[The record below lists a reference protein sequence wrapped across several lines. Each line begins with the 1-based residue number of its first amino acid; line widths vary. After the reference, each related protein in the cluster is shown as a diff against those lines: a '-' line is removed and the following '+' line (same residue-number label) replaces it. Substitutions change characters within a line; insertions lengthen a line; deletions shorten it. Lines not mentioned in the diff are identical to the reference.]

1 MTKKKTLGEY
11 WDAGEVQFSHPLS
24 DDELLELSDRTE
36 VQLEQYPPG
45 FFRARRGGRP
55 KKGEVMEPTSVRSIR
70 LVTRL
75 WARVESEADQASL
88 SINRWIEYAIL
99 EKISREQPPELKLM

>member
-1 MTKKKTLGEY
+1 
-11 WDAGEVQFSHPLS
+11 
-24 DDELLELSDRTE
+24 
-36 VQLEQYPPG
+36 
-45 FFRARRGGRP
+45 
-55 KKGEVMEPTSVRSIR
+55 MEPTSVRSIR